1 MRITKALP
9 VLGALAVFA
18 TLAATPNDAQAW
30 SCCKSLTKFVSNTA
44 SAAGSFA
51 SSTYNKA
58 SKAVASTAGKAWD
71 TVSTGAKAV
80 GSTIKSGANAVG
92 NTVKQGVK
100 VVKDTATKGYKAA
113 TKYAKQG
120 WTTLSSGAKKTW
132 GYAKQGAQWVGKKTQ
147 EGAKW
152 VGDKAKAGLDWAKD
166 KFNLLAKYGQR
177 VLAGVKRTFDKY
189 IKPLVGK
196 MWDMGKNLLNQM
208 LEQAKAQSP
217 AMREVINTIQG
228 KQSVADAVGNL
239 EAAYGE
245 AGKAK
250 LVGYLTKVAMKLLT
264 PPIKAVIRFATNLL
278 LKALQTPLAHAIA
291 HALSTGIAS
300 AVAAVTAGIGAF
312 LKPVLQP
319 LTKWTADKM
328 LDWLREKVKDKVADF
343 IWSKSQGLVE
353 SYLIRPLVNR
363 SYDGLLGVL
372 KRKFPNVFGKVGQV
386 QATEAEAQ

>member
-1 MRITKALP
+1 MRTMKALP
-9 VLGALAVFA
+9 ILGALVVAGF
-18 TLAATPNDAQAW
+18 AATPRDAQALL
-30 SCCKSLTKFVSNTA
+30 CCKSMTNWVSNKA
-44 SAAGSFA
+44 SAASSFVSSTAKKATSAA
-51 SSTYNKA
+51 SSVV
-58 SKAVASTAGKAWD
+58 SKSWD
-71 TVSTGAKAV
+71 TVSSGAK
-80 GSTIKSGANAVG
+80 AVG
-92 NTVKQGVK
+92 NTVKQGATAVGNTVKAGYK
-100 VVKDTATKGYKAA
+100 VVKDTAKAGYKVA
-113 TKYAKQG
+113 TKYANKA
-120 WTTLSSGAKKTW
+120 WTTVKSTASKGYNYASQGAK
-132 GYAKQGAQWVGKKTQ
+132 WVGKKTQ

-152 VGDKAKAGLDWAKD
+152 VGNKAKQGLDWAKD

-208 LEQAKAQSP
+208 LEKAKAQSP
-217 AMREVINTIQG
+217 AMREIINTIQG
-228 KQSVADAVGNL
+228 KQSIADAVGNL
-239 EAAYGE
+239 EASYGE

-250 LVGYLTKVAMKLLT
+250 LVGYLTKIAMKLLT
-264 PPIKAVIRFATNLL
+264 PAIKSVIRFATNLL

-319 LTKWTADKM
+319 LTKWTADRM
-328 LDWLREKVKDKVADF
+328 LDWLRDKVKDKVADF

-363 SYDGLLGVL
+363 AYDGLLGVL
-372 KRKFPNVFGKVGQV
+372 KRKFPKVFGKVGQV
-386 QATEAEAQ
+386 QAVEAEAQ